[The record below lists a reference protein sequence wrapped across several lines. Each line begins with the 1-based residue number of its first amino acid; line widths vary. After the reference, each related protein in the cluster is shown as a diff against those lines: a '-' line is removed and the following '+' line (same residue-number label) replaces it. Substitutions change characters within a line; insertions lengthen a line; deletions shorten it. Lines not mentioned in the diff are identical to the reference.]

1 MSSYQTITVHIRTG
15 GSSTTYIGN
24 GILQRLHRSLQN
36 FWGAHVGGEVPEIR
50 RVLTI
55 SPDDEPELL
64 VHATV
69 ALLARDIFDI
79 RELEEYALGEL
90 KFQLHCWSSISLF
103 EGIQMIYTTQKKAA
117 RQLFVTEV
125 IRSYPQS
132 PQLAEALP
140 KAAREIGEFAI
151 DLVALGNVLGQIAD

>member
-1 MSSYQTITVHIRTG
+1 MREIL
-15 GSSTTYIGN
+15 TT
-24 GILQRLHRSLQN
+24 
-36 FWGAHVGGEVPEIR
+36 
-50 RVLTI
+50 

-69 ALLARDIFDI
+69 ALLARDLFKIQ
-79 RELEEYALGEL
+79 ELEEYALGEL
-90 KFQLHCWSSISLF
+90 KFQLHCWSSHSLF
-103 EGIQMIYTTQKKAA
+103 GGIQMIYTTQKRAA
-117 RQLFVTEV
+117 RQVFVTEV

-151 DLVALGNVLGQIAD
+151 DLVALGNVQGQIED